1 MHIFEKLKLAQTQE
15 NANTISLPNLLKDIR
30 FNLQHIQQHK
40 TLTCHECALPVA
52 VPILLH
58 KQKAHCP
65 RCGLQLSRFH
75 QHSFEYVLAF
85 AVTALIF
92 LMLSVPF
99 DFLSFSARGQQQS
112 MNITQGLTTLVENDY
127 FALALIQLLAI
138 FAIPLTML
146 LGLLYLLLPIRF
158 LSRPPRYA
166 RSVFKLVTALIPWS
180 MAEIFLIGVL
190 VSLIKLTSMA
200 DVAIG
205 GSFYAYI
212 LFTVFMTLSIAYTD
226 KHQLQQLL
234 SLPHHHQPPS
244 VNSIQHTWALL
255 VTAFILYIPASFL
268 PIMNTR
274 LLGQDSPSTIMG
286 GVIVL
291 WEHGDYPIA
300 LVIFVASV
308 FVPIAKLGVL
318 CWLNHS
324 VQAQKDGL
332 QSQRTRLYRITEF
345 IGRWS
350 MIDVFVV
357 AVLVSLIQ
365 LGNTMRHFP
374 RPCCDGFFWGS
385 HCDYAGS
392 QQF

>member
-1 MHIFEKLKLAQTQE
+1 VLA
-15 NANTISLPNLLKDIR
+15 
-30 FNLQHIQQHK
+30 
-40 TLTCHECALPVA
+40 
-52 VPILLH
+52 H

-75 QHSFEYVLAF
+75 RHSFEYVLAF
-85 AVTALIF
+85 SLTSLIF
-92 LMLSVPF
+92 LILSLPF
-99 DFLSFSARGQQQS
+99 DFLSFSAKGQQQS
-112 MNITQGLTTLVENDY
+112 MNITQGLVTLVENDY
-127 FALALIQLLAI
+127 FALALIQLMAI

-158 LSRPPRYA
+158 FARVPRHA
-166 RSVFKLVTALIPWS
+166 RLVYKLVCALIPWS

-200 DVAIG
+200 DVTIG

-212 LFTVFMTLSIAYTD
+212 LFTLFMTLSVAYTD

-234 SLPHHHQPPS
+234 KLAESSHSPSPH
-244 VNSIQHTWALL
+244 SIQHTWALL
-255 VTAFILYIPASFL
+255 VTALILYIPASIL
-268 PIMNTR
+268 PIMHTR
-274 LLGQDSPSTIMG
+274 LLGQDTPSTIMG

-291 WEHGDYPIA
+291 WEHGDFPIA
-300 LVIFVASV
+300 LVIFIASV

-318 CWLNHS
+318 CWLNHT
-324 VQAQKDGL
+324 VQTQKDGL

-365 LGNTMRHFP
+365 LGNTMSIFP
-374 RPCCDGFFWGS
+374 GPAAMAFSGVVIVTMLAANSFDSTLIWKTTK
-385 HCDYAGS
+385 DNA
-392 QQF
+392 